1 MFQHDLA
8 QFMHMNIFKVM
19 IIITR
24 ELPNNIHYSLKC
36 EDFDCFILKFYRSK
50 IRHYIIVQW

>member
-36 EDFDCFILKFYRSK
+36 EDFDCFILKF
-50 IRHYIIVQW
+50 IVLKLDITS